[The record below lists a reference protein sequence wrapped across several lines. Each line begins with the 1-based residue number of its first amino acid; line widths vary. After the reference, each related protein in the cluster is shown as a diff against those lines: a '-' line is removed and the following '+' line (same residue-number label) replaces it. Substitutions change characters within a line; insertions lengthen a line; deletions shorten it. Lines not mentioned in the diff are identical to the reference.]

1 MQCERL
7 LKLTKNWYL
16 RVKDETM
23 APARMIQFIKDHVA
37 TCDLCLADP
46 DIQDEIE
53 KITVIVLP
61 ESKIPK
67 AVRLQQEKE
76 NNIREEA
83 EMEAE
88 KEKAREGG
96 EDQESEEGGESGEGG
111 EEQEKYIDDDDEDE
125 DLEESLEDTTN
136 P

>member
-7 LKLTKNWYL
+7 LKLTKNWFL
-16 RVKDETM
+16 SVKDETM
-23 APARMIQFIKDHVA
+23 APARMIQFIKDHVV

-53 KITVIVLP
+53 KITTLILP

-76 NNIREEA
+76 NSIKEEY
-83 EMEAE
+83 EEE
-88 KEKAREGG
+88 KESVATS
-96 EDQESEEGGESGEGG
+96 EDGDDKDKDKDKEE
-111 EEQEKYIDDDDEDE
+111 EEEKYIDDDDEDE
-125 DLEESLEDTTN
+125 TLSKDLSDLN
-136 P
+136 